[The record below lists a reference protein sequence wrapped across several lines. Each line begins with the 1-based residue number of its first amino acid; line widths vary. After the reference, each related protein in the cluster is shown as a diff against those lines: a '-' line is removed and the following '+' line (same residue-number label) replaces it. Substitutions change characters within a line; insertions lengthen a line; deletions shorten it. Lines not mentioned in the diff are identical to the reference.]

1 MAPRIVL
8 AGSSGLIGSALSAY
22 LTARGDEVVRLV
34 RRPARTAGELSWDPA
49 AGRLDAGALQGAAA
63 VVNLAGAGVGDKRW
77 SEDYKALI
85 RSSRVDTTRTLALA
99 VAASGEPIRFVNA
112 SAVGYYGS
120 DRGDDILT
128 EESAPG
134 QGFLA
139 GLVRDWEAATA
150 PAAASGAP
158 VALARTGLVMDATG
172 GAFARLVLLTKLGLG
187 GPIGSGKQYWPWISL
202 HDEVRALAW
211 LVDHPEVT
219 GAVNVVGP
227 DPLRQAAIAAAIAAR
242 LHRPHVVPAPAAAL
256 KLVLGEFA
264 DDVLGS
270 QRVIPARLVASGF
283 RHDHPSIED
292 AVAAML

>member
-22 LTARGDEVVRLV
+22 LAARGDEVVRLV
-34 RRPARTAGELSWDPA
+34 RRPARDPGELSWDPV
-49 AGRLDAGALQGAAA
+49 AGRLDAVALQGAAA
-63 VVNLAGAGVGDKRW
+63 VVNLAGAGVGDRRW

-85 RSSRVDTTRTLALA
+85 RSSRIDTTRTLALA
-99 VAASGEPIRFVNA
+99 IAATGEPTRLVNA
-112 SAVGYYGS
+112 SAVGYYGT
-120 DRGDDILT
+120 DRGDDVLT

-134 QGFLA
+134 HGFLA
-139 GLVRDWEAATA
+139 GVVRDWEAATA
-150 PAAASGAP
+150 PAAAAGAA
-158 VALARTGLVMDATG
+158 VAFARTGLVMDATG
-172 GAFARLVLLTKLGLG
+172 GAFAKLVLLTKLGLG
-187 GPIGSGKQYWPWISL
+187 GPIGSGRQYWPWISL

-227 DPLRQAAIAAAIAAR
+227 DPLRQAEIASAIAAR
-242 LHRPHVVPAPAAAL
+242 LHRPHIVPAPAAAL

-264 DDVLGS
+264 EDVLGS
-270 QRVIPARLVASGF
+270 QRVLPARLLAAGF
-283 RHDHPSIED
+283 SHDHPTIED

>member
-99 VAASGEPIRFVNA
+99 VAATGEPIRFVNA

-242 LHRPHVVPAPAAAL
+242 LPRPHVVPAPAAAL

>member
-22 LTARGDEVVRLV
+22 LAARGDEVVRLV
-34 RRPARTAGELSWDPA
+34 RRPARDPGELSWDPV
-49 AGRLDAGALQGAAA
+49 AGRLDAVALQGAAA
-63 VVNLAGAGVGDKRW
+63 VVNLAGAGVGDRRW

-85 RSSRVDTTRTLALA
+85 RSSRIDTTRTLALA
-99 VAASGEPIRFVNA
+99 IAATGEPIRLVNA
-112 SAVGYYGS
+112 SAVGYYGT
-120 DRGDDILT
+120 DRGDDVLT

-134 QGFLA
+134 HGFLA
-139 GLVRDWEAATA
+139 GVVRDWEAATA
-150 PAAASGAP
+150 PAAAAGAA
-158 VALARTGLVMDATG
+158 VAFARTGLVMDATG
-172 GAFARLVLLTKLGLG
+172 GAFAKLVLLTKLGLG
-187 GPIGSGKQYWPWISL
+187 GPIGSGRQYWPWISL

-227 DPLRQAAIAAAIAAR
+227 DPLQQAEIASAIAAR
-242 LHRPHVVPAPAAAL
+242 LHRPHIVPAPAAAL

-264 DDVLGS
+264 EDVLGS
-270 QRVIPARLVASGF
+270 QRVLPARLLAAGF
-283 RHDHPSIED
+283 SHDHPTIED

>member
-22 LTARGDEVVRLV
+22 LAARGDEVVRLV
-34 RRPARTAGELSWDPA
+34 RRPARDPGELSWDPV
-49 AGRLDAGALQGAAA
+49 AGRLDAVALQGAAA
-63 VVNLAGAGVGDKRW
+63 VVNLAGAGVGDRRW

-85 RSSRVDTTRTLALA
+85 RSSRIDTTRTLALA
-99 VAASGEPIRFVNA
+99 IAATGEPIRLVNA
-112 SAVGYYGS
+112 SAVGYYGT
-120 DRGDDILT
+120 DRGDDVLT

-134 QGFLA
+134 HGFLA
-139 GLVRDWEAATA
+139 GVVRDWEAATA
-150 PAAASGAP
+150 PAAAAGAA
-158 VALARTGLVMDATG
+158 VAFARTGLVMDATG
-172 GAFARLVLLTKLGLG
+172 GAFAKLVLLTKLGLG
-187 GPIGSGKQYWPWISL
+187 GPIGSGRQYWPWISL

-227 DPLRQAAIAAAIAAR
+227 DPLRQAEIASAIAAR
-242 LHRPHVVPAPAAAL
+242 LHRPHIVPAPAAAL

-264 DDVLGS
+264 EDVLGS
-270 QRVIPARLVASGF
+270 QRVLPARLLAAGF
-283 RHDHPSIED
+283 SHDHPTIED

>member
-22 LTARGDEVVRLV
+22 LAARGDEVVRLV
-34 RRPARTAGELSWDPA
+34 RRPARDPGELSWDPV
-49 AGRLDAGALQGAAA
+49 AGRLDAVSLQGAAA
-63 VVNLAGAGVGDKRW
+63 VVNLAGAGVGDRRW

-85 RSSRVDTTRTLALA
+85 RSSRIDTTRTLALA
-99 VAASGEPIRFVNA
+99 IAATGEPIRLVNA
-112 SAVGYYGS
+112 SAVGYYGT
-120 DRGDDILT
+120 DRGDDVLT

-134 QGFLA
+134 HGFLA
-139 GLVRDWEAATA
+139 GVVRDWEAATA
-150 PAAASGAP
+150 PAAAAGAA
-158 VALARTGLVMDATG
+158 VAFARTGLVMDATG
-172 GAFARLVLLTKLGLG
+172 GAFAKLVLLTKLGLG
-187 GPIGSGKQYWPWISL
+187 GPIGSGRQYWPWISL

-227 DPLRQAAIAAAIAAR
+227 DPLQQAEIASAIAAR
-242 LHRPHVVPAPAAAL
+242 LHRPHIVPAPAAAL

-264 DDVLGS
+264 EDVLGS
-270 QRVIPARLVASGF
+270 QRVLPARLLAAGF
-283 RHDHPSIED
+283 SHDHPTIED

>member
-120 DRGDDILT
+120 DRGDDVLT

-242 LHRPHVVPAPAAAL
+242 LHRPHVFPAPAAAL

>member
-120 DRGDDILT
+120 DRGDDVLT

-211 LVDHPEVT
+211 LVDHPEVI

-227 DPLRQAAIAAAIAAR
+227 DPVGLGVRGGVGGAR

>member
-22 LTARGDEVVRLV
+22 LAARGDEVVRLV
-34 RRPARTAGELSWDPA
+34 RRPARDPGELSWDPV
-49 AGRLDAGALQGAAA
+49 AGRLDAVSLQGAAA
-63 VVNLAGAGVGDKRW
+63 VVNLAGAGVGDRRW

-85 RSSRVDTTRTLALA
+85 RSSRIDTTRTLALA
-99 VAASGEPIRFVNA
+99 IAATGEPIRLVNA
-112 SAVGYYGS
+112 SAVGYYGT
-120 DRGDDILT
+120 DRGDDVLT

-134 QGFLA
+134 HGFLA
-139 GLVRDWEAATA
+139 GVVRDWEAATA
-150 PAAASGAP
+150 PAAAAGAA
-158 VALARTGLVMDATG
+158 VAFARTGLVMDATG
-172 GAFARLVLLTKLGLG
+172 GAFAKLVLLTKLGLG
-187 GPIGSGKQYWPWISL
+187 GPIGSGRQYWPWISL

-227 DPLRQAAIAAAIAAR
+227 DPLRQAEIASAIAAR
-242 LHRPHVVPAPAAAL
+242 LSRPHIVPAPAAAL

-264 DDVLGS
+264 EDVLGS
-270 QRVIPARLVASGF
+270 QRVLPARLLAAGF
-283 RHDHPSIED
+283 SHDHPTIED

>member
-1 MAPRIVL
+1 
-8 AGSSGLIGSALSAY
+8 
-22 LTARGDEVVRLV
+22 
-34 RRPARTAGELSWDPA
+34 
-49 AGRLDAGALQGAAA
+49 

-99 VAASGEPIRFVNA
+99 LAATGEPIRFVNA

-139 GLVRDWEAATA
+139 GVVHDWEAATA
-150 PAAASGAP
+150 PAAAAGAP
-158 VALARTGLVMDATG
+158 VALARTGLVMDADG
-172 GAFARLVLLTKLGLG
+172 GAFAKLVLLTKLGLG
-187 GPIGSGKQYWPWISL
+187 GPIGSGRQFWPWISL

-211 LVDHPEVT
+211 LVDHPELT

-227 DPLRQAAIAAAIAAR
+227 DPLRQAEIAAAIAAR

>member
-22 LTARGDEVVRLV
+22 LAARGDEVVRLV
-34 RRPARTAGELSWDPA
+34 RRPARDPGELSWDPV
-49 AGRLDAGALQGAAA
+49 AGRLDAVALQGAAA
-63 VVNLAGAGVGDKRW
+63 VVNLAGAGVGDRRW

-85 RSSRVDTTRTLALA
+85 RSSRIDTTRTLALA
-99 VAASGEPIRFVNA
+99 IAATGEPTRLVNA
-112 SAVGYYGS
+112 SAVGYYGT
-120 DRGDDILT
+120 DRGDDVLT

-134 QGFLA
+134 HGFLA
-139 GLVRDWEAATA
+139 GVVRDWEAATA
-150 PAAASGAP
+150 PAAAAGAA
-158 VALARTGLVMDATG
+158 VAFARTGLVMDATG
-172 GAFARLVLLTKLGLG
+172 GAFAKLVLLTKLGLG
-187 GPIGSGKQYWPWISL
+187 GPIGSGRQYWPWISL

-227 DPLRQAAIAAAIAAR
+227 DPLQQAEIASAIAAR
-242 LHRPHVVPAPAAAL
+242 LHRPHIVPAPAAAL

-264 DDVLGS
+264 EDVLGS
-270 QRVIPARLVASGF
+270 QRVLPARLLAAGF
-283 RHDHPSIED
+283 SHDHPTIED

>member
-49 AGRLDAGALQGAAA
+49 

-99 VAASGEPIRFVNA
+99 VAATGEPIRFVNA

-120 DRGDDILT
+120 DRGDDVLT

-158 VALARTGLVMDATG
+158 VALARTGLVMDATR

-227 DPLRQAAIAAAIAAR
+227 DPLRQAEIASAIAAR
-242 LHRPHVVPAPAAAL
+242 LHRPHIVPAPAAAL

-264 DDVLGS
+264 EDVLGS
-270 QRVIPARLVASGF
+270 QRVLPARLLAAGF
-283 RHDHPSIED
+283 SHDHPTIED

>member
-99 VAASGEPIRFVNA
+99 VAATGEPIRFVNA

-120 DRGDDILT
+120 DRGDDVLT

-242 LHRPHVVPAPAAAL
+242 LHRPRVVPAPTAAL